1 MNSRIGIKLEFQDY
15 TTDTLKSVLDKEL
28 EVYKLKLDVEASN
41 KVLENIEQAKKNN
54 DFGNCRYIKSL
65 AQQIIKNYVYS
76 NDKSKIIK
84 KQHIPIINEVKTKQ
98 IIGFQMK

>member
-1 MNSRIGIKLEFQDY
+1 MKSRISIKLEFPDY
-15 TTDTLKSVLDKEL
+15 TTDTLKSVLYKEL
-28 EVYKLKLDVEASN
+28 EPYKLKLDTEAD
-41 KVLENIEQAKKNN
+41 KEVIKNIETAKKNT

-65 AQQIIKNYVYS
+65 AQQIIRNYVYS
-76 NDKSKIIK
+76 NNKSKIIK